1 MKGDIALGCEGAG
14 VVLAFFQECLL
25 QIVVNG
31 ILTEENAG
39 LVAQVAFIGFVKEP
53 DFQRDQVIRP
63 YLRQAIVAAA
73 SQPKFADKIPE
84 LGVNNRAR
92 FIILGDAQLILKGML
107 VDDGS
112 ATAGRRGN
120 RRPVAHGTDDGW
132 SG

>member
-63 YLRQAIVAAA
+63 YLRQAIFAAGA
-73 SQPKFADKIPE
+73 QAKFADILE
-84 LGVNNRAR
+84 L
-92 FIILGDAQLILKGML
+92 DM
-107 VDDGS
+107 
-112 ATAGRRGN
+112 
-120 RRPVAHGTDDGW
+120 
-132 SG
+132 